1 MAGNYFWKHIQKHN
15 SNNQTVRLCAWNL
28 SGLGA
33 YNRSAYNSGIKQIII
48 IICMWV
54 CATIGLLMFH
64 ANHLPNGFIKFSI
77 KYYIS
82 TKDQKVEWQKLK
94 GSVNKGNLKKGKP
107 VKKHAIDYRNCRGES
122 LCNRSTDWVESNTSA
137 KNQGAHRDTQPRI
150 TYSTSV
156 GRTKMRSKS
165 NDIF

>member
-1 MAGNYFWKHIQKHN
+1 M
-15 SNNQTVRLCAWNL
+15 
-28 SGLGA
+28 
-33 YNRSAYNSGIKQIII
+33 
-48 IICMWV
+48 

-94 GSVNKGNLKKGKP
+94 GSINKGNFKKGKP

-122 LCNRSTDWVESNTSA
+122 LCNRSTDWVESNTY
-137 KNQGAHRDTQPRI
+137 QPRI
-150 TYSTSV
+150 REHTGTHSL
-156 GRTKMRSKS
+156 G
-165 NDIF
+165 

>member
-1 MAGNYFWKHIQKHN
+1 M
-15 SNNQTVRLCAWNL
+15 C
-28 SGLGA
+28 
-33 YNRSAYNSGIKQIII
+33 
-48 IICMWV
+48 V

-64 ANHLPNGFIKFSI
+64 ANHLPNGFLKFSI

-94 GSVNKGNLKKGKP
+94 GSINKGNFKKGKP
-107 VKKHAIDYRNCRGES
+107 VKKHATDYKNCRGES
-122 LCNRSTDWVESNTSA
+122 LCNPSTDWVESNTSA

-156 GRTKMRSKS
+156 GRTKTRSKS